1 MTAYLATL
9 NLNLLSHAFNIL
21 WQGQK
26 IEQWQW
32 RFFIIHIS
40 DSSLEQKCLIKRV
53 RTWLIA
59 SCFPAHSYLTRSFQA
74 TGGDV
79 PRLSCV
85 HPQHMWHTVSTQM
98 SKWLQVGVDVCQKPS
113 CDKDTQSQ
121 ETPTLKQTF
130 FKMGCSLLCRLL
142 PCLMFNMSCWGLHFS
157 TIWRD
162 LGLEGKLAFDMKTC
176 FLSM

>member
-1 MTAYLATL
+1 MGHKALRQSPAFYIKILNCYYAIKERNTFHCYSDIINAHNAQNEILHTVEMTAYLATL

-59 SCFPAHSYLTRSFQA
+59 SCFPAHSYPTRSFQV

-85 HPQHMWHTVSTQM
+85 HPSICEWITYSQHTDEQVITSRCRCLSKTQL
-98 SKWLQVGVDVCQKPS
+98 W
-113 CDKDTQSQ
+113 
-121 ETPTLKQTF
+121 
-130 FKMGCSLLCRLL
+130 
-142 PCLMFNMSCWGLHFS
+142 
-157 TIWRD
+157 
-162 LGLEGKLAFDMKTC
+162 
-176 FLSM
+176 